1 MEQSRRRVVARILLL
16 LVWAYGNAAAIYALT
31 IMVSDAATW
40 NESPPGVK
48 VLSILFGVLI
58 LALEILWLL
67 LFVRD
72 LFRGEGT
79 QYLLSRTPQG
89 TARISLRAIQASLLR
104 RVRDLDEVIG
114 ARITV
119 RRPADKRLKVDVAYT
134 TTEDRN
140 AILVSES
147 LRRALRERFEEIVHP
162 EEGFEVE
169 FDVKIDGFV
178 PGVPPVEEKPE
189 GEPEEGEP
197 FTGPRYPID

>member
-1 MEQSRRRVVARILLL
+1 MEQSRRRVVARVLLF
-16 LVWAYGNAAAIYALT
+16 LVWAYGTAAAVFAFTTLF
-31 IMVSDAATW
+31 A
-40 NESPPGVK
+40 NEWPEPSRGVR
-48 VLSILFGVLI
+48 VLAILFGIAILVLEGVW
-58 LALEILWLL
+58 LA

-79 QYLLSRTPQG
+79 QYLLSRTQEG
-89 TARISLRAIQASLLR
+89 TARISLRAIQSSLLR

-114 ARITV
+114 ARIAV
-119 RRPADKRLKVDVAYT
+119 RRPAEKRLRVDVAYT

-147 LRRALRERFEEIVHP
+147 LRRALRERFEELVHP
-162 EEGFEVE
+162 EEGFDVE

-178 PGVPPVEEKPE
+178 PAVAAPAEEPPESGEET
-189 GEPEEGEP
+189 EP

>member
-1 MEQSRRRVVARILLL
+1 MEQSRRRVVARVLLF
-16 LVWAYGNAAAIYALT
+16 LVWAYGTAAAVFAFSTLF
-31 IMVSDAATW
+31 SHEW
-40 NESPPGVK
+40 PEPSRGVR
-48 VLSILFGVLI
+48 VLAILFGIAILVLEGVW
-58 LALEILWLL
+58 LA

-79 QYLLSRTPQG
+79 QYLLSRTPEG
-89 TARISLRAIQASLLR
+89 TARISLRAIQSSLLR

-114 ARITV
+114 ARIAV
-119 RRPADKRLKVDVAYT
+119 RRPAEKRLRVDVAYT

-147 LRRALRERFEEIVHP
+147 LRRALRERFEELVHP
-162 EEGFEVE
+162 EEGFDVE

-178 PGVPPVEEKPE
+178 PAVTTPVEEPPE
-189 GEPEEGEP
+189 TGEETEP